1 MIFKFANNEKLKSN
15 IFIMRKIVILF
26 TIISAIL
33 TSQCSRNV
41 GDTSLRNALD
51 ETSVKINKAMA
62 VISDT
67 RGFQL
72 MTASDQAKSGEVY
85 YDSIELD
92 MIAGIYDF
100 KPETYMCHRD
110 MRPRWMFE
118 KTGESEMLV
127 VNIPQKMIFHPRYL
141 YQNSPEELTEEN
153 DFTITASE
161 YHYYF
166 SYFRHYDYRLMAGF
180 TIDTE
185 DIGTLEV
192 TAAGNNF
199 TDGSYASEY
208 NFTDDYSVMTSYT
221 KGDTSV
227 SSFSLKEGEEILLGE
242 EAVFIW
248 KDFRKSERKYT
259 LTIGDVDI
267 VRSTG
272 IDSIQVFLDGVL
284 QSTAAVK
291 ITDED
296 ETDGSVCRHRD
307 ILLTFDDGT
316 SVKLSELIGPAL
328 ETLGTLIVPMR
339 EMNVAKRVADYIA
352 MSIYYRQL

>member
-1 MIFKFANNEKLKSN
+1 MIFKFAKSDKLKSN

-26 TIISAIL
+26 IVIAAML

-41 GDTSLRNALD
+41 GDTSLKNALD
-51 ETSVKINKAMA
+51 ESSLKINKATT

-72 MTASDQAKSGEVY
+72 MTASDQTKSGEIY
-85 YDSIELD
+85 SDSIELD

-110 MRPRWMFE
+110 MRPRWTFE

-127 VNIPQKMIFHPRYL
+127 VNIPQKMIFHPRYFYL
-141 YQNSPEELTEEN
+141 NNPEEVAEEN

-161 YHYYF
+161 YHNYF
-166 SYFRHYDYRLMAGF
+166 SYFRRYDYRLMAGF

-199 TDGSYASEY
+199 ADRSYASEY
-208 NFTDDYSVMTSYT
+208 HFTDDYSVMVSYD
-221 KGDTSV
+221 KGDTST
-227 SSFSLKEGEEILLGE
+227 SSFALKEGDEILLGE
-242 EAVFIW
+242 ETLFIW
-248 KDFRKSERKYT
+248 KDYHMSERKYT

-267 VRSTG
+267 VRTTG
-272 IDSIQVFLDGVL
+272 IDSTQVFLNGVL

-316 SVKLSELIGPAL
+316 TVKLSELISPAL

-339 EMNVAKRVADYIA
+339 EMNFAKRVADYIA
-352 MSIYYRQL
+352 MSVYYRQL

>member
-1 MIFKFANNEKLKSN
+1 
-15 IFIMRKIVILF
+15 MRKIGIFFIVIA
-26 TIISAIL
+26 AIL

-51 ETSVKINKAMA
+51 ESSVKINKAMT

-72 MTASDQAKSGEVY
+72 MTASDQTKSGEIY
-85 YDSIELD
+85 NDSIELD

-100 KPETYMCHRD
+100 KPETYMCHHD
-110 MRPRWMFE
+110 MRPRWIFE

-141 YQNSPEELTEEN
+141 YLNNPEEVAEEN

-161 YHYYF
+161 YHNYF
-166 SYFRHYDYRLMAGF
+166 SYFRRYDYRLMAGF
-180 TIDTE
+180 TIGTE

-192 TAAGNNF
+192 TAAGSNF
-199 TDGSYASEY
+199 TDGNYASEY
-208 NFTDDYSVMTSYT
+208 NFTDEYSVFVSYA
-221 KGDTSV
+221 KGDTSI
-227 SSFSLKEGEEILLGE
+227 SSFSLKEGEEILMGE
-242 EAVFIW
+242 ESVFIW

-259 LTIGDVDI
+259 LTVGDVDI

-272 IDSIQVFLDGVL
+272 IDSIQVFLNGVL
-284 QSTAAVK
+284 QSTAAAK

-296 ETDGSVCRHRD
+296 ETEGSVCRHRD

-339 EMNVAKRVADYIA
+339 EMNCARRVADYIA
-352 MSIYYRQL
+352 MSVYYRQL